1 MAAKPPKAFD
11 VWFLGAN
18 TVYKAVPYNVVAD
31 WTAQGRLARTD
42 KVRPAGT
49 ESPWVAVGDHE
60 LLADYLA
67 RPSAAK
73 AVAPK
78 PAPVVA
84 VAAALPA
91 EPTAE
96 AEQQGEEVELPDPEP
111 PARVSRPADDDEV
124 DMIPLID
131 ISMVL
136 LVFFIM
142 IQASGA
148 LAPVDVPEMKYA
160 GELHSDPDA
169 ITITIEKLNTEDV
182 YYSVRVGNVAPKP
195 SSDQLPTPEAA
206 IKALRE
212 ELAGTTRPPEVR
224 IACRK
229 DLPRE
234 RVYEL
239 RRMLEEERRK
249 KLINSFVATVV
260 EVNEK

>member
-1 MAAKPPKAFD
+1 MPAKPPKAFD
-11 VWFLGAN
+11 VWFVAAN

-31 WTAQGRLARTD
+31 WTQQGRLAATD
-42 KVRPAGT
+42 MVRPSGT
-49 ESPWVAVGDHE
+49 GQAWQPVSDYD
-60 LLADYLA
+60 LLADYLP

-73 AVAPK
+73 AAP
-78 PAPVVA
+78 PEASPVGDQA
-84 VAAALPA
+84 VARVATPA
-91 EPTAE
+91 GEP
-96 AEQQGEEVELPDPEP
+96 VELPDPEP
-111 PARVSRPADDDEV
+111 APPPGRFEEDDEV

-142 IQASGA
+142 IQAAGA

-160 GELHSDPDA
+160 GQLTADPDA

-182 YYSVRVGNVAPKP
+182 VYSVRVGPSAPEPNRDGLK
-195 SSDQLPTPEAA
+195 TPEAA
-206 IKALRE
+206 LDALKDALR
-212 ELAGTTRPPEVR
+212 GMQRPPEVR

-239 RRMLEEERRK
+239 RRELEKLRK
-249 KLINSFVATVV
+249 SNMINNIVATVV
-260 EVNEK
+260 ESPEQK